1 MKISLP
7 PLPYDLEALAPHMS
21 RRTLE
26 FHHGKHHKAYIDN
39 TVAAIT
45 GTALEDADLIKVV
58 RSAKAERNQKLFN
71 NAAQAWNHSFFW
83 DSLRPLGGG
92 PPAGELARR
101 IDQDLGGFEAF
112 KTAFTAEATGH
123 FGSGW
128 AWLVLKDGRLSVTAY
143 HDADT
148 PIAHDGVVPLLTAD
162 VWEHAYYLD
171 YQNARGRFI
180 AAFLDHLA
188 NWDEAERRLQASRP

>member
-180 AAFLDHLA
+180 VAFLDHLA